1 MRISRIQH
9 VFSHDRSTPPLNTPR
24 IISRYRFRGLWA
36 INEFFA
42 AVVSVTCCLAAILTY
57 AYLAR
62 PEDITAGTVF
72 TAISLFNL
80 LRQPL
85 QFIPLMISA
94 GLKGLVSVERIER
107 YLRDG
112 NNVDT
117 PRTPEKEDKM
127 PAAAVHLQS
136 ASCSWGGQQACREG
150 NPGEGGARAIKSKQI
165 VDSGGEGVAGEG
177 GMMGQGG
184 VVLRDLDL
192 RVDWVKAAGAAG
204 AAGAVGAVGAVGT
217 AGAPGAVDA
226 VDGGPATEGGE
237 KRTGMNS
244 GAPLVAVVGPVASGK
259 STLLSLLL
267 GEAACVGGSVRAARH
282 APGNEGVGG
291 GGDGGGGGG
300 DGDDWRGEAAGSVSY
315 VPQTAWVMNATLR
328 DKYDYQW
335 CIASSSSPP
344 LQTLHDASISLP
356 IPHDVR
362 SHTHTHHTH
371 LKCLAPHAF
380 THSLLLS
387 SLRSLLRSAQH
398 TLW

>member
-1 MRISRIQH
+1 MLTRPLL
-9 VFSHDRSTPPLNTPR
+9 TPHPNAPR

-62 PEDITAGTVF
+62 PEDITAGTIF

-112 NNVDT
+112 NNVET

-136 ASCSWGGQQACREG
+136 ASCSWGGQQGCREG
-150 NPGEGGARAIKSKQI
+150 NTGEGGARAIKSKQI
-165 VDSGGEGVAGEG
+165 VDSGGEGVAGGG

-184 VVLRDLDL
+184 IVLRDLDL
-192 RVDWVKAAGAAG
+192 RVDWVKATGAAG
-204 AAGAVGAVGAVGT
+204 TVGAVGAVGT

-226 VDGGPATEGGE
+226 ADGGPATEGGE

-259 STLLSLLL
+259 SSLLSLLL

-282 APGNEGVGG
+282 APGNEG
-291 GGDGGGGGG
+291 GGGGGG
-300 DGDDWRGEAAGSVSY
+300 DGDDWRREAAGSVSY

-328 DKYDYQW
+328 DKYDYQ
-335 CIASSSSPP
+335 
-344 LQTLHDASISLP
+344 
-356 IPHDVR
+356 R
-362 SHTHTHHTH
+362 
-371 LKCLAPHAF
+371 
-380 THSLLLS
+380 
-387 SLRSLLRSAQH
+387 
-398 TLW
+398 